1 MAACRLTAPV
11 LSTKTD
17 EEDKQTAVL
26 PITHAPARSPI
37 VREAEKGGG
46 RERERD
52 RDRDRETETER
63 ETESER
69 ESLGREGEIGRGR
82 ELELE

>member
-17 EEDKQTAVL
+17 EEDKQTAFL

-37 VREAEKGGG
+37 VREAEKGGERERG
-46 RERERD
+46 RERERE
-52 RDRDRETETER
+52 RVRER
-63 ETESER
+63 ERER
-69 ESLGREGEIGRGR
+69 ARERA
-82 ELELE
+82 LF